1 MDSRLQEDIS
11 MRLNVGIDG
20 PVGAGKSTVADAVA
34 AKLGILHLDTGAMY
48 RALGLTALRRNMD
61 VQDEQAIVD
70 LCNSLNFAVT
80 HEADGQHTFVEGED
94 VTGLIRTQEVGMA
107 ASTVSRYAEVRKA
120 MVRLQQKLASE
131 TDMLLDGRD
140 ICTTVLPDATAKIY
154 LTASAEER
162 ARRRYLELQKKNS
175 TETFEQVL
183 EEVIKR
189 DEQDMNRPVEPLRQA
204 EDAVLVDSTNLTF
217 DEVVDTI
224 LRIVEEKRH
233 G

>member
-1 MDSRLQEDIS
+1 

-48 RALGLTALRRNMD
+48 RALGLTAVRRGID
-61 VQDEQAIVD
+61 VQDEQAIVS
-70 LCNSLNFAVT
+70 LCRSLHFSVS
-80 HEADGQHTFVEGED
+80 HEEDGQHTFVEGED

-107 ASTVSRYAEVRKA
+107 ASTVSRYAEVRRE
-120 MVRLQQKLASE
+120 MVRLQQQLASE

-140 ICTTVLPDATAKIY
+140 ICTTVLPEATAKIY

-162 ARRRYLELQKKNS
+162 ARRRFLELQKKGS
-175 TETFEQVL
+175 QETFEQVL
-183 EEVIKR
+183 EEVKKR

-204 EDAVLVDSTNLTF
+204 EDAVLVDSTNLSF
-217 DEVVDTI
+217 DEVVDAI
-224 LRIVEEKRH
+224 LSIVEEKRR

>member
-1 MDSRLQEDIS
+1 

-48 RALGLTALRRNMD
+48 RALGLTALKRNMD

>member
-1 MDSRLQEDIS
+1 

-61 VQDEQAIVD
+61 VQDEQAIVA

-107 ASTVSRYAEVRKA
+107 ASTVSRYADVRKA

-140 ICTTVLPDATAKIY
+140 ICTTVLPNATAKIY

-162 ARRRYLELQKKNS
+162 ARRRFLELQKKGS
-175 TETFEQVL
+175 QETFEQVL

-204 EDAVLVDSTNLTF
+204 EDAVLVDSTHLTF
-217 DEVVDTI
+217 DEVVDEI

>member
-1 MDSRLQEDIS
+1 

-61 VQDEQAIVD
+61 VQDEQAIVA

-162 ARRRYLELQKKNS
+162 ARRRFLELQKKNS
-175 TETFEQVL
+175 SETFEQVL

>member
-48 RALGLTALRRNMD
+48 RALGLTALKRNMD